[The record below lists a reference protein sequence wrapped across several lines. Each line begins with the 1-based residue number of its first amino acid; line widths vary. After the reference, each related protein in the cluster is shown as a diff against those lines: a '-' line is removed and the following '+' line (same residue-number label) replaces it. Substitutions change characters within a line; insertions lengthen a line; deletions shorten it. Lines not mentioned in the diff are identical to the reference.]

1 MKREGHTHTEFC
13 PHGSGE
19 DVELFILKAIQ
30 LGFTEYSITEH
41 NPLPKHFLNS
51 AAGEPEALVTGGIN
65 INDVEPYLKKMH
77 RLKKKYEN
85 EIKIHVGFEVD
96 YLPGFEDW
104 TTDFLNEYGEQIDD
118 SILSLHFLEG
128 NEGFRSVDYSPKDY
142 DRGIVQYYG
151 SFQAAQEAYFSGLIQ
166 LIDADLGPY
175 KPKRIGHLT
184 LCQKFQKYFEHE
196 ETELSLTSLML
207 IDQILDKVK
216 VYNYELDINTAGLY
230 KEHCGEIYPPFDIM
244 KKVREKGIQCV
255 FGSDAHSI
263 DAVGRGYEHFLR
275 LYERERSLKY
285 AGITQ

>member
-1 MKREGHTHTEFC
+1 MKDF
-13 PHGSGE
+13 
-19 DVELFILKAIQ
+19 D
-30 LGFTEYSITEH
+30 
-41 NPLPKHFLNS
+41 PLIIVL
-51 AAGEPEALVTGGIN
+51 
-65 INDVEPYLKKMH
+65 
-77 RLKKKYEN
+77 
-85 EIKIHVGFEVD
+85 
-96 YLPGFEDW
+96 
-104 TTDFLNEYGEQIDD
+104 
-118 SILSLHFLEG
+118 
-128 NEGFRSVDYSPKDY
+128 KDY

-166 LIDADLGPY
+166 LIDADLGPH

-196 ETELSLTSLML
+196 EFGISRTSLML

-244 KKVREKGIQCV
+244 KKVQEKGIQCV
-255 FGSDAHSI
+255 FGSDAHSL

>member
-128 NEGFRSVDYSPKDY
+128 NEGFRSIDYSPQDY
-142 DRGIVQYYG
+142 DTGIVQYYG
-151 SFQAAQEAYFSGLIQ
+151 SFQKAQEKYYSTLIQ
-166 LIDADLGPY
+166 LMDADLGFH
-175 KPKRIGHLT
+175 KPKRIGHIS
-184 LCQKFQKYFEHE
+184 LCQKFQKYFEQE
-196 ETELSLTSLML
+196 ETGLSLTSLNL
-207 IDQILDKVK
+207 IDQILDKAK
-216 VYNYELDINTAGLY
+216 GKQYELDFNTAGLY
-230 KEHCGEIYPPFDIM
+230 KEYCGETYPPVDVM

-255 FGSDAHSI
+255 YGSDAHSL

-275 LYERERSLKY
+275 LYGRERSLKY
-285 AGITQ
+285 AGISQ